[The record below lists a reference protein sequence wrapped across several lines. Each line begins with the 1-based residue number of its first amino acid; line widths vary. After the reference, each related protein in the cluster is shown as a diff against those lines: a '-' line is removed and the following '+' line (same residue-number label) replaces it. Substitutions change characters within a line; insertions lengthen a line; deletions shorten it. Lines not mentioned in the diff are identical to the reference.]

1 MTQPK
6 VSFQNK
12 TVSHEPMVMSFDQM
26 GALEEMLN
34 DQVIL
39 FTCDKVD
46 PVAAQKVAE
55 LGALFGLDIDPN
67 PEDAEPV
74 ALTAVE
80 TPELEEQYQ
89 VNE

>member
-1 MTQPK
+1 MAQPK

-12 TVSHEPMVMSFDQM
+12 TVSLPATELSFDQM

-46 PVAAQKVAE
+46 PVAAQKVAD

-74 ALTAVE
+74 PLAVVE
-80 TPELEEQYQ
+80 SDGMDDQYQ